1 MPTCGSPGLFAA
13 YRVLRRQSV
22 PWHPPCA
29 LFRLICLRAPALP
42 PLSRPLRFS
51 RSDTS
56 TFLRLLRSVRISSFG
71 LCSALPTGF
80 LPRFPSTSFGFFFPC
95 AVFKVRL
102 RLPPSL
108 PVCLSLPLPFPLPA
122 AFEVSLFSDPSKRYS
137 EEFPSDASPLSL
149 RWLYRS
155 YSLSTRRFSIGSPII
170 GSPISC
176 RSFRLSRFASAFR
189 LSPSR
194 FRSPLRPRMR
204 MNSPSIPFSLERR

>member
-56 TFLRLLRSVRISSFG
+56 TFLRLLRSVRISFFG
-71 LCSALPTGF
+71 LRSALPTGF

-149 RWLYRS
+149 RWLCRS
-155 YSLSTRRFSIGSPII
+155 YSLSTRRFSIGSPIM
-170 GSPISC
+170 GPPISC

>member
-56 TFLRLLRSVRISSFG
+56 TFLRLLRSVRISFFG
-71 LCSALPTGF
+71 LRSALPTGF

-149 RWLYRS
+149 RWLYIGLTVFRLAASRS
-155 YSLSTRRFSIGSPII
+155 VPQSWVPQSPAGLSGSP
-170 GSPISC
+170 GSLPLSG
-176 RSFRLSRFASAFR
+176 SRLLASTPRFD
-189 LSPSR
+189 LGC
-194 FRSPLRPRMR
+194 
-204 MNSPSIPFSLERR
+204 E